1 MSFGFFASSET
12 TSDDLNLLLFSF
24 THVRTTDRRE
34 SACNYWHSF
43 HSSYTYLF
51 IMCIFARKVV
61 RLIGRSCSDIK
72 SIISLVYS
80 RVVIYLPFYF
90 FSLFF
95 LYVFIKG
102 QTCFSIFFHYF
113 LSCVFFLLTTRRL
126 LPSMTFY

>member
-95 LYVFIKG
+95 CL
-102 QTCFSIFFHYF
+102 
-113 LSCVFFLLTTRRL
+113 FLLKGKLVSRFFFIIFYHVSFSYS
-126 LPSMTFY
+126 LPGDYFHL